1 MRTAVIVSCNYE
13 WRATVPLFP
22 GAEVQPSPLGE
33 WFVAS
38 LTVDGNE
45 IPVLFFRGGWGKISA
60 AASAQYIIDRWA
72 PALLVNLGTCGGFRG
87 EVERGEILLVERTI
101 VYDIFEQM
109 TDPDAAIAHYTTELD
124 LSWLPDRL
132 PQPVRRAL
140 MVSADRDLVAGEIP
154 ELEARFKAVAADW
167 ESASIAWVAAR
178 NRVRCLILRGVSD
191 LVGDGCGDAYE
202 GRMPVYVEGAAAVM
216 ERLIRHLP
224 AWIGAALPPAPAA
237 TSALAPARE

>member
-22 GAEVQPSPLGE
+22 GADVQPSPLGE

-45 IPVLFFRGGWGKISA
+45 TPVLFFRGGWGKISA
-60 AASAQYIIDRWA
+60 AASAQYVIDRWA

-109 TDPDAAIAHYTTELD
+109 TDPDAAIAHYSTELD
-124 LSWLPDRL
+124 LSWLK
-132 PQPVRRAL
+132 
-140 MVSADRDLVAGEIP
+140 
-154 ELEARFKAVAADW
+154 ARFKAVAADW

-216 ERLIRHLP
+216 ERLIPHLP
-224 AWIGAALPPAPAA
+224 AWIGAALPQ
-237 TSALAPARE
+237 ARTFHDDRGKA